1 MKQIRAFTVIEILI
15 VVGIVTILATLGFS
29 TYSSVQKKARDARRT
44 SDLEIIRAAIEQ
56 YRSNNNDYP
65 PSLPYPIVAGNEGV
79 CDPSGCASGTYIGKV
94 PTDPIPTQR
103 YVYQRISASD
113 YTLCARVTTGTSSF
127 SDCSTSGTGL
137 VCNYCMGPYGQK

>member
-1 MKQIRAFTVIEILI
+1 MKQTKSFTVIEILI
-15 VVGIVTILATLGFS
+15 VVSIVTILATLGFS

-44 SDLEIIRAAIEQ
+44 SDLEIIRAGIEQ

-65 PSLPYPIVAGNEGV
+65 TALPYPAVAGNEGL
-79 CDPSGCASGTYIGKV
+79 CDPTGCTDGVYLGKI
-94 PTDPIPTQR
+94 PTDPVGTQR
-103 YVYQRISASD
+103 YVYQRNNSSD

-127 SDCSTSGTGL
+127 GDCSSGGTGL